1 MSDYK
6 SDYIYDFMSD
16 YMSDFRFN
24 YMSDYMPDSII
35 CSIYNLSN
43 KEGGIALF
51 KKCSIK
57 KLRLSH
63 SLLICR

>member
-16 YMSDFRFN
+16 